1 VPIKV
6 LALRLQQLRN
16 SIMSDFLIDIIDD
29 TEITAVEAENES
41 RKWKIA
47 IIDDD
52 QGVHDVTKLA
62 LSGVKILD
70 RKLNFISA
78 LSGESGAQL
87 LKGNLDCAVI
97 LLDVVMESSDAGLLL
112 ADRIRNELK
121 MENVQIILRTG
132 QPGYS
137 PEEEI
142 ISRYEINDYKTKNE
156 LTRDKLFTSLATAL
170 RSYSH
175 LVALDESKNGL
186 RNVIEASATLMKE
199 RSVHDFASGVLE
211 QINALFNLS
220 AQGMFCVS
228 QSPSKGPAELLEN
241 NNNYYLVV
249 ATSAHYN
256 SFYGKELQQL
266 HHSNET
272 ELAQS
277 TLTQKKNLIE
287 ENLCSLYLTTPSGW
301 EGVVVI
307 NSALNL
313 SDLDEELLKLFCLNV
328 SLGLENAKFFTHL
341 NNAAFYDGVT
351 GLYNRTGFIENA
363 TKVAMSAKSS
373 MALFIVDIDYFHE
386 IIESLG
392 FEFGNMVLNAVTSSL
407 NRGFLSDG
415 IIARLHSDVFALLLP
430 DTNWHYRDI
439 TKECSKP
446 FIVDGNS
453 LRLGVTV
460 GEASCDLTIEKFDI
474 ELLLRHAEI
483 ALKVAKEHQRGVG
496 QIFESKFED
505 DKRAHLDILA
515 DLRNGLA
522 KEELYLVLQPKV
534 SMTKGHVVGY
544 EALIRWLH
552 PIKGQIYPNAFI
564 PVAEQSGLYFDI
576 DMYVFRKAVEL
587 MDKFPEISKPI
598 SVNVSA
604 NSLHHCDFISEL
616 TKIITETNCD
626 ISQIEIEITENA
638 LVRSDMA
645 IQHLRDLKELGFIL
659 CLDDF
664 GAGYSSLSYLLKL
677 PLDVIKIDRSFVT
690 HLEKGSKALA
700 VLEGMLQICQKLH
713 MRVVVEGVETQEQAD
728 MLIKLNAD
736 IAQGFFYFK
745 PLPVDEVLTIAL

>member
-1 VPIKV
+1 MRFTLYIKV
-6 LALRLQQLRN
+6 C
-16 SIMSDFLIDIIDD
+16 IDD
-29 TEITAVEAENES
+29 TEIIASEAENVDS
-41 RKWKIA
+41 IKWKIA
-47 IIDDD
+47 IVDDD
-52 QGVHDVTKLA
+52 QGVHDVTRLA
-62 LSGVKILD
+62 LSGVEILG
-70 RKLNFISA
+70 RKLEFISA
-78 LSGESGAQL
+78 LSGELGAQM
-87 LKGNLDCAVI
+87 LKDNLDCAVI
-97 LLDVVMESSDAGLLL
+97 LLDVVMESSDAGLIL
-112 ADRIRNELK
+112 ADRIRNELH
-121 MENVQIILRTG
+121 MENIQIILRTG
-132 QPGYS
+132 QPGYC

-142 ISRYEINDYKTKNE
+142 ISRYEINDYKTKSE

-170 RSYSH
+170 RSYNH
-175 LVALDESKNGL
+175 LVALDESKRGL

-199 RSVHDFASGVLE
+199 RSVHAFASGVLQ
-211 QINALFNLS
+211 QINTLFHLS

-228 QSPSKGPAELLEN
+228 QRPSKGPAELPEN
-241 NNNYYLVV
+241 ENKHNHYFVV
-249 ATSAHYN
+249 ATSEDFN
-256 SFYGKELQQL
+256 DFYGKDL
-266 HHSNET
+266 HDLHSGNET
-272 ELAQS
+272 ELAKH
-277 TLTQKKNLIE
+277 TLVQRKSLIE
-287 ENLCSLYLTTPSGW
+287 DNLCSLYLSTPSGW

-307 NSALNL
+307 NSGLNL
-313 SDLDEELLKLFCLNV
+313 SGIDKELLKLFCLNV

-351 GLYNRTGFIENA
+351 GLYNRTGLIENA
-363 TKVAMSAKSS
+363 INIVRLAKSS
-373 MALFIVDIDYFHE
+373 MSLFIIDIDYFHE

-392 FEFGNMVLNAVTSSL
+392 FEFGNTVLNAVTSSL
-407 NRGFLSDG
+407 NRDFLSDG

-430 DTNWHYRDI
+430 DTNWHFRDI

-446 FIVDGNS
+446 FMIEGNS

-460 GEASCDLTIEKFDI
+460 GEATCHLKNEEFDI

-496 QIFESKFED
+496 QLFEAKFED

-515 DLRNGLA
+515 DLRNGIA

-534 SMTKGHVVGY
+534 SMTKGNVVGY

-576 DMYVFRKAVEL
+576 DMYVFRKAIEL
-587 MDKFPEISKPI
+587 IKKYPEITKPI

-604 NSLHHCDFISEL
+604 NSLHHSDFISEL
-616 TKIITETNCD
+616 KRIITETNCD

-645 IQHLRDLKELGFIL
+645 IQHLRDLKKLGFII

-677 PLDVIKIDRSFVT
+677 TLDVIKIDRSFVT
-690 HLEKGSKALA
+690 HLEKGSKAL
-700 VLEGMLQICQKLH
+700 VILEGMLQICHKLH
-713 MRVVVEGVETQEQAD
+713 MRVVVEGVETQEQVD

-736 IAQGFFYFK
+736 IAQCFFYFK
-745 PLPVDEVLTIAL
+745 PLPVSEILEKAL

>member
-1 VPIKV
+1 
-6 LALRLQQLRN
+6 
-16 SIMSDFLIDIIDD
+16 MSDFMIDIIDD
-29 TEITAVEAENES
+29 TEITAAEAESSES
-41 RKWKIA
+41 RRWKIA

-52 QGVHDVTKLA
+52 QGVHDVTQLA
-62 LSGVKILD
+62 LSGVKILG
-70 RKLNFISA
+70 RKLEFINA
-78 LSGESGAQL
+78 LSGVSGEKL
-87 LKGNLDCAVI
+87 LKDNLDCAVI

-112 ADRIRNELK
+112 ADRIRNELN

-137 PEEEI
+137 PEEDI

-156 LTRDKLFTSLATAL
+156 LTRDKLFTSLATAI

-175 LVALDESKNGL
+175 LLALNESKKGL

-199 RSVHDFASGVLE
+199 HSVHEFASGVLQ
-211 QINALFNLS
+211 QINALFDLS

-228 QSPSKGPAELLEN
+228 QSPSNETTELNEGSN
-241 NNNYYLVV
+241 NHYVVV
-249 ATSAHYN
+249 ATSEHFKN
-256 SFYGKELQQL
+256 FYGKDLYKL
-266 HHSNET
+266 NFGDET
-272 ELAQS
+272 QIAQN
-277 TLTQKKNLIE
+277 TLDQKKSLIE
-287 ENLCSLYLTTPSGW
+287 ESLCSLYLSTPSGW

-307 NSALNL
+307 NSPLNL
-313 SDLDEELLKLFCLNV
+313 SDIDEELLKLFCLNV

-351 GLYNRTGFIENA
+351 GLYNRTGFIENGS
-363 TKVAMSAKSS
+363 KVARLAKSS
-373 MALFIVDIDYFHE
+373 MSLFIVDIDYFHE

-392 FEFGNMVLNAVTSSL
+392 FEFGNKVLNALTSSL
-407 NRGFLSDG
+407 NRAFLSDG

-430 DTNWHYRDI
+430 DTSWHYRDI

-446 FIVDGNS
+446 FIIDGNS

-460 GEASCDLTIEKFDI
+460 GEASCDLSVEKFDI

-483 ALKVAKEHQRGVG
+483 ALKVAKEHQRGDG
-496 QIFESKFED
+496 QLFEAKFED

-515 DLRNGLA
+515 DLRNGIA

-534 SMTKGHVVGY
+534 SMTKGDIVGY

-576 DMYVFRKAVEL
+576 DMYVFRKSLEL
-587 MDKFPEISKPI
+587 IEDHPEISKPI
-598 SVNVSA
+598 SVNISA

-616 TKIITETNCD
+616 KAIIAEKNAN
-626 ISQIEIEITENA
+626 IKQIEIEITENA

-645 IQHLRDLKELGFIL
+645 IQHLSELKELGFVL

-677 PLDVIKIDRSFVT
+677 PLDVIKIDRSFVM

-700 VLEGMLQICQKLH
+700 VLAGMLQICHKLH
-713 MRVVVEGVETQEQAD
+713 MRVVVEGVETQEQAE
-728 MLIKLNAD
+728 MLMKLNVD
-736 IAQGFFYFK
+736 IAQGYLYFK
-745 PLPVDEVLTIAL
+745 PLPVDEILNRAL

>member
-1 VPIKV
+1 MDD
-6 LALRLQQLRN
+6 LMLT
-16 SIMSDFLIDIIDD
+16 IIDD
-29 TEITAVEAENES
+29 EITTVDDQSNDLK
-41 RKWKIA
+41 KWKIA

-62 LSGVKILD
+62 LSGVKILG
-70 RKLNFISA
+70 RKIEFISA
-78 LSGESGAQL
+78 LSGEEGRLL
-87 LKGNLDCAVI
+87 LKDNPDCAVI
-97 LLDVVMESSDAGLLL
+97 LLDVVMETSDAGLEL
-112 ADRIRNELK
+112 ADKIRNELL
-121 MENVQIILRTG
+121 MDNVQIILRTG

-156 LTRDKLFTSLATAL
+156 LTRDKLFTSIATAI
-170 RSYSH
+170 RSYNH
-175 LVALDESKNGL
+175 LRALDESKKGL
-186 RNVIEASATLMKE
+186 RNVIEASASLMKE
-199 RSVHDFASGVLE
+199 RSVHDFASGVLQ

-220 AQGMFCVS
+220 SQGIFCVS
-228 QSPSKGPAELLEN
+228 QSPSDGPIELIDESDSQ
-241 NNNYYLVV
+241 YFVV
-249 ATSAHYN
+249 ATSPSFHD
-256 SFYGKELQQL
+256 FYGKDLQDI
-266 HHSNET
+266 SNSHEV
-272 ELAQS
+272 EIAQN
-277 TLTQKKNLIE
+277 TLINKQNQIQ
-287 ENLCSLYLTTPSGW
+287 ENLCSLYLSTPSGW

-307 NSALNL
+307 NSPLSLNEV
-313 SDLDEELLKLFCLNV
+313 DEELLKLFCLNI

-341 NNAAFYDGVT
+341 NNAAFYDEVT
-351 GLYNRTGFIENA
+351 GLYNRTGFIE
-363 TKVAMSAKSS
+363 KSSEILKSAKSS

-407 NRGFLSDG
+407 NRDFLSDG

-446 FIVDGNS
+446 FMIEGNS

-460 GEASCDLTIEKFDI
+460 GEATCDLSTETFDI

-496 QIFESKFED
+496 QLFESKFED

-515 DLRNGLA
+515 DLRNGIA
-522 KEELYLVLQPKV
+522 NEELFLVLQPKV
-534 SMTKGHVVGY
+534 SMTEGYVVGY
-544 EALIRWLH
+544 EALIRWQH
-552 PIKGQIYPNAFI
+552 PIKGLISPNAFI

-576 DMYVFRKAVEL
+576 DMYVFRKALALIAEN
-587 MDKFPEISKPI
+587 PAITKPI

-604 NSLHHCDFISEL
+604 NSLHHSDFISEL
-616 TKIITETNCD
+616 KKIIAEKDSD

-645 IQHLRDLKELGFIL
+645 IQHLRELKALGFVL

-690 HLEKGSKALA
+690 HIEKGAKALF
-700 VLEGMLQICQKLH
+700 VLEGMLQICQNLS

-728 MLIKLNAD
+728 ILIALNAD

-745 PLPVDEVLTIAL
+745 PLTIEEVLIKAL

>member
-1 VPIKV
+1 
-6 LALRLQQLRN
+6 
-16 SIMSDFLIDIIDD
+16 MDDFMINIIDD
-29 TEITAVEAENES
+29 EATIAEEKT
-41 RKWKIA
+41 RDLKKWKIA
-47 IIDDD
+47 IVDDD

-62 LSGVKILD
+62 LSGVKVLG
-70 RKLNFISA
+70 RKIEFISA
-78 LSGESGAQL
+78 LSGEEGKLL
-87 LKGNLDCAVI
+87 LKDNLDCAVI
-97 LLDVVMESSDAGLLL
+97 LLDVVMESSDAGLIL
-112 ADRIRNELK
+112 AEEIRNELF
-121 MENVQIILRTG
+121 MENIQIILRTG

-156 LTRDKLFTSLATAL
+156 LTRDKLFTCIATAIRSYCHLISLEESKKGL
-170 RSYSH
+170 RS
-175 LVALDESKNGL
+175 
-186 RNVIEASATLMKE
+186 VIEASASLMKE
-199 RSVHDFASGVLE
+199 RSVHDFASGVLQ
-211 QINALFNLS
+211 QINALFNIS
-220 AQGMFCVS
+220 TQGIFCVS
-228 QSPSKGPAELLEN
+228 QSPSNGPIELADKRDTQ
-241 NNNYYLVV
+241 YIVV
-249 ATSAHYN
+249 ATSPY
-256 SFYGKELQQL
+256 FQDLYGKDLQEI
-266 HHSNET
+266 SANNET
-272 ELAQS
+272 VIAQN
-277 TLTQKKNLIE
+277 TLLNKENQISDNLS
-287 ENLCSLYLTTPSGW
+287 SLYLSTPSGW

-307 NSALNL
+307 DNPLNL
-313 SDLDEELLKLFCLNV
+313 TEMDEELLKLFCLNV

-341 NNAAFYDGVT
+341 NHAAFYDEVT
-351 GLYNRTGFIENA
+351 ELYNRTGFIENSSSIL
-363 TKVAMSAKSS
+363 KSAKSS
-373 MALFIVDIDYFHE
+373 MSLFIIDIDYFHE

-407 NRGFLSDG
+407 KRDFLTSG

-430 DTNWHYRDI
+430 DSSWHYRDI

-446 FIVDGNS
+446 FMIEGNS

-460 GEASCDLTIEKFDI
+460 GEATCDLSSEKFDI

-496 QIFESKFED
+496 QLFEAKFEN

-515 DLRNGLA
+515 DLRKGIAN
-522 KEELYLVLQPKV
+522 EELFLVLQPKV
-534 SMTKGHVVGY
+534 SMTKSNVVGY
-544 EALIRWLH
+544 EALIRWKH
-552 PIKGQIYPNAFI
+552 PIKGIISPNAFI

-576 DMYVFRKAVEL
+576 DMYVFRKAL
-587 MDKFPEISKPI
+587 AIIADYPEITKPI

-604 NSLHHCDFISEL
+604 NSLHHSDFISEL
-616 TKIITETNCD
+616 KKIIAENNSD

-645 IQHLRDLKELGFIL
+645 IQHLRELKALGFIL

-690 HLEKGSKALA
+690 YIEKGAKALF
-700 VLEGMLQICQKLH
+700 VLEGMLQICHNLS

-728 MLIKLNAD
+728 ILTDLNAD

-745 PLPVDEVLTIAL
+745 PLTIDEILVKAL